1 VGEGEGLLSVLVVVS
16 TPLETVIVPSVTEIV
31 DGRIEEPPVL
41 PLNVAGAGAGISNV
55 CTAT

>member
-41 PLNVAGAGAGISNV
+41 PLNVAGISNV